1 LDAPKDLGELVN
13 IEVKN
18 MLKMMLHLVV
28 YALVM
33 LFGATSLVCA
43 QEAAVGTN
51 KAGNLADMQ
60 LENVRIEEQSIEA
73 LFTNLSLSY
82 DIPIGL
88 EIAPHDDE
96 FATYALYQKRGTLKD
111 LLTQFSNQHTQY
123 TWEVKDGVINI
134 FPKQNYRDF
143 VLDELLRIPISKF
156 SVHENSSCWTLEESL
171 TDTVE
176 VRKIMQTYGLSRH
189 GLNFSGAYFPQVGR
203 QFKLDVTDMTV
214 KSILN
219 KVIMESPVAKIWLIK
234 RYSATGTFDIR
245 LNARH
250 EDVATPMRQSLPENP

>member
-1 LDAPKDLGELVN
+1 
-13 IEVKN
+13 
-18 MLKMMLHLVV
+18 MLKMMLRLIV
-28 YALVM
+28 YALAM
-33 LFGATSLVCA
+33 LFGAPSLVCA
-43 QEAAVGTN
+43 QEAAVATN

-88 EIAPHDDE
+88 ELAPHDDE
-96 FATYALYQKRGTLKD
+96 FATYSLDQKRGALTD
-111 LLTQFSNQHTQY
+111 LLTQFSKQHTQY

-134 FPKQNYRDF
+134 FPKQNYRDL
-143 VLDELLRIPISKF
+143 VLDEVLRVQINKF
-156 SVHENSSCWTLEESL
+156 SVRENSSCWTLAEAL
-171 TDTVE
+171 TNTVE
-176 VRKIMQTYGLSRH
+176 VRKILQTYGVSRS
-189 GLNFSGAYFPQVGR
+189 GLNFSGAYFPQLGR

-234 RYSATGTFDIR
+234 RYSANGTFDIR

-250 EDVATPMRQSLPENP
+250 EDISTPMRQSLPENP